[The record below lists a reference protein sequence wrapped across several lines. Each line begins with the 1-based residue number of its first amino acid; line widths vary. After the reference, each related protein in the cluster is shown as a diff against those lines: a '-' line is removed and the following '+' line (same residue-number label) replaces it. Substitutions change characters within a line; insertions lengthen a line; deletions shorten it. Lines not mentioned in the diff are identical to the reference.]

1 MAGEILYG
9 KPIADRIL
17 GEVAIEV
24 EQLKKQNIHPLQMT
38 IEIGNNPASK
48 VYLHAQQKVA
58 GRVGINCELIQLA
71 STVSQTRLL
80 KVLEQINRD
89 MSINGLI
96 MHVPLP
102 DHLNT
107 QAAQWHIS
115 SAKDIEGVT
124 PANLGIMFLG
134 GKSLI
139 PCTAQAMIEM
149 IKSTGVEL
157 RGKEVVV
164 VGSSNIVGK
173 PLAILLL
180 HEMCTVTI
188 CHIAT
193 TERGL
198 LQDHIGRADIVAVA
212 VGVPHLIKGE
222 WLKEG
227 AMVIDAGINTMAGKI
242 VGDVDFDA
250 ARERASFIS
259 PVPGGVGT
267 VTTALLMKNTIEAV
281 KDQHK
286 MAENQREGIR

>member
-1 MAGEILYG
+1 MAAEVLYG
-9 KPIADRIL
+9 KPIAEKIL
-17 GEVAIEV
+17 EVVTTEV
-24 EQLKKQNIHPLQMT
+24 DKLKQHNIHPLQMT
-38 IEIGNNPASK
+38 IEVGDNPASK

-58 GRVGINCELIQLA
+58 ERVGINCEFIQLA
-71 STVSQTRLL
+71 TAVSQTRLL
-80 KVLEQINRD
+80 KVLDHINRD
-89 MSINGLI
+89 MSISGVI

-102 DHLNT
+102 SHLNT

-134 GKSLI
+134 GKSLL
-139 PCTAQAMIEM
+139 PCTAQAMAEM

-173 PLAILLL
+173 PLAVMLLN
-180 HEMCTVTI
+180 EMCTVTI

-193 TERGL
+193 SERGL
-198 LQDHIGRADIVAVA
+198 LEDHIRKADIVAVA
-212 VGVPHLIKGE
+212 VGVPQLIKGE
-222 WLKEG
+222 WIKEG
-227 AMVIDAGINTMAGKI
+227 AIVIDAGINTVEGKL
-242 VGDVDFDA
+242 VGDVEFEEA
-250 ARERASFIS
+250 KERASWIT

-281 KDQHK
+281 KEQYRQ
-286 MAENQREGIR
+286 AEGKREG